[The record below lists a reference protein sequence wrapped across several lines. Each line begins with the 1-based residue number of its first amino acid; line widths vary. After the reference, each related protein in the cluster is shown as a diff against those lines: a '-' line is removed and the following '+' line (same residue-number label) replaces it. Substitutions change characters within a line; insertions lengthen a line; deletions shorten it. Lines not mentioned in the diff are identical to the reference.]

1 MLREF
6 FNDHIRFKRNIDK
19 DIENLWDLMICGHAK
34 SAHPVS
40 GKVKFLYFVI
50 NIVGIALAFLGM
62 GIIGVENHIL
72 ILFAVALILPIIVN
86 SVLQA
91 TIKFIWLNV
100 LLCLISSFVI
110 GLILG
115 AIGTAL

>member
-62 GIIGVENHIL
+62 GIIGVENKNGGL
-72 ILFAVALILPIIVN
+72 
-86 SVLQA
+86 
-91 TIKFIWLNV
+91 
-100 LLCLISSFVI
+100 LISI
-110 GLILG
+110 CIPHIDGYE
-115 AIGTAL
+115 AME